1 MAEDKP
7 PAPEHREPLR
17 SQYADD
23 PEMADIL
30 EMFVREMPQRLEAL
44 TEAWKRREL
53 EALRHMVHQIKG
65 ASGLYG
71 YPSIGQAA
79 QDLERTLRQLVE
91 RGAAVG
97 PPQLQSEFNRLLELC
112 RSMSVR

>member
-7 PAPEHREPLR
+7 PAPDRGEPLR

-30 EMFVREMPQRLEAL
+30 ELFVREMPRRLEAL
-44 TEAWKRREL
+44 SEAWKRREL
-53 EALRHMVHQIKG
+53 ETLTHMVHQIKG

-71 YPSIGQAA
+71 YPSVGQAA
-79 QDLERTLRQLVE
+79 RDLEQTLRQLVE
-91 RGAAVG
+91 RGTAVG

-112 RSMSVR
+112 RSLSVR